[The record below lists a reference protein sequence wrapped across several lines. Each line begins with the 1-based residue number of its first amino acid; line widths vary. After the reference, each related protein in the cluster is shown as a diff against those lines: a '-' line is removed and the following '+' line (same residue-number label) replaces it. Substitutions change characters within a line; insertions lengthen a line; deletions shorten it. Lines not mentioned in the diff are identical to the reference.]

1 MSPFTGFPPGTS
13 FVPVPAP
20 FFGPLLEEIQ
30 DLAELQ
36 CAMRLIYL
44 LHRQEGSLRFVAA
57 SALSADSTLLRAL
70 RHVEPAERPRQ
81 ALQRAME
88 ACIARRLFLRVP
100 VHGEQGTDALLL
112 LNIPA
117 NQRAVDRIQTGELL
131 VPDWKP
137 AEPLEETTPR
147 SDVFRLYEENI
158 GIITP
163 LIAEELQDA
172 EQTYPSSWIG
182 DAIQEAVQQNK
193 RSWRYIAAILRRW
206 AQEGRSG
213 GAVRRRSEKVPVTS
227 IFRRS

>member
-1 MSPFTGFPPGTS
+1 MSPFTGFPPRAS

-20 FFGPLLEEIQ
+20 IFGPLLEEIQ

-44 LHRQEGSLRFVAA
+44 LHRQQGPLKFVPI

-70 RHVEPAERPRQ
+70 RHVEPSERPGH
-81 ALQRAME
+81 ALQRALE
-88 ACIARRLFLRVP
+88 ACIARSLFLRVP
-100 VHGEQGTDALLL
+100 VHGDQGPDALLL
-112 LNIPA
+112 LNTPG
-117 NQRAVDRIQTGELL
+117 NQRAVGRIQAGELA

-137 AEPLEETTPR
+137 AAPVEEPPPR
-147 SDVFRLYEENI
+147 SDVFSLYEENI

-172 EQTYPSSWIG
+172 EQTYPSPWIG